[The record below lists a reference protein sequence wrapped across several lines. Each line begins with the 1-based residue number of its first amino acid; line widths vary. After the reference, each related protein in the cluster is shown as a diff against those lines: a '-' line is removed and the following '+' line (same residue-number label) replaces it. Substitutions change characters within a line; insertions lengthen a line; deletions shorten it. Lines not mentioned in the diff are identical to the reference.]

1 MKAELRETAAPGR
14 TTLSARAYEELRRAI
29 VERRLTDGDP
39 LGEDNLAESLGV
51 SRTPVREALLRLEME
66 GYLARDTS
74 GRLFTQR
81 LTAKRVN
88 DVFLVRELLECCGV
102 RLAAERASDDEM
114 EALEGVLSA
123 DFQASERNQR
133 NQLNQM
139 ARLNEEF
146 HRVIQMASRNRLL
159 ADLTFDLGGRI
170 PGLRSFVI
178 GTPAENKSFVDE
190 HAAILRAIRR
200 GDGAEAEHQMR
211 QHLHR
216 ARDLMLTH
224 LAEATDH

>member
-74 GRLFTQR
+74 GRLFPQR
-81 LTAKRVN
+81 LTAKGVN

-102 RLAAERASDDEM
+102 QLAAERASDDEM

-123 DFQASERNQR
+123 DFQASERNP
-133 NQLNQM
+133 LNQR

-159 ADLTFDLGGRI
+159 ADLTFDLGDRI